1 MKSKASKTS
10 VNQMARK
17 RSAWAAKQ
25 QAAAELLHLLEQA
38 ADAVRRGVDVDVAA
52 EEPPQA
58 DLKNGE
64 QSRGA
69 VLSTPAAANAPATEV
84 ERLADKASA
93 ATDRTA
99 SVSGPLVHQVRI
111 PDELPILPVREAVA
125 FPGAVIPL
133 AIGRD
138 SSRRLLD
145 DVMPGEKIIGVVTQK
160 SELVEN
166 PQPSD
171 LYTMGTV
178 AIVLKM
184 LRAPEGHQSIVVHGL
199 VRFKILEV
207 ISQDPYMK
215 AKVQLLQDEL
225 PQPSPAFD
233 LLVQTVKQSAQRMIE
248 LSPNIPDEA
257 AGILNDIDSP
267 GTLADFLAANLHE
280 SVAEKQSILEEIGV
294 ENRLTRVRDKLA
306 ARINQL
312 ELQEKIHS
320 QVRSSIDKTQ
330 RNYFL
335 QEQLKAIQK
344 ELGQEDEQSGE
355 VADLRSRIEAA
366 RVPAVVK
373 KETDRELARLANIPQ
388 ASPEFGVIR
397 SFLET
402 VAELPWSVGT
412 QDDLDIAR
420 ARHILDRDHYDLDKI
435 KKRIIEFLAVRRL
448 NPGGR
453 GPILCF
459 LGPPGVGKTSL
470 GKSIAE
476 SLGRKFVRMSLG
488 GVRDEADI
496 RGHRR
501 TYIGAMPGRI
511 IQELRKAG
519 SNNPVMMLDEVD
531 KLGADFRGDPA
542 AALLEVLDPQQN
554 STFQDHYLGVP
565 FDLSKVIFICTANYM
580 EPVPPALKDRMEIIE
595 IPGYAQQ
602 DKLLIARRYLVPRQL
617 QENGITRHQCE
628 IPQTTLNYL
637 IDHYTREAGVRNLER
652 TIGSVIRGVAAKL
665 AENLPSEKA
674 AVNAKPQTSAAG
686 ASAAS
691 GPATAKPQSGD
702 PTAAG
707 QVNQAASA
715 DGKTDGT
722 ALGQPMKPSPAV
734 QAALKLAKRVI
745 VNPGDLHAYLGP
757 TLFDSELAL
766 RSTTPGV
773 ATGLAYTPF
782 GGEILFVEATR
793 MPGKGHLKLTG
804 QIGAVMRESAQAAYS
819 LLKAN
824 AARLGL
830 DEKAFAQLDVH
841 VHVPAGAI
849 PKDGPSAGVAMY
861 TALASLFLNQP
872 ARPDVAMT
880 GEITLRGLVLPIGG
894 VKEKVIAAQRA
905 GIKTVV
911 LPRRNEKNVAEVLP
925 HVRKA
930 IRFVYADTV
939 DDVLKHVLVVERI
952 RRKSKERK
960 QLTAG
965 KAG

>member
-1 MKSKASKTS
+1 M
-10 VNQMARK
+10 
-17 RSAWAAKQ
+17 AAKRIPSGVRS
-25 QAAAELLHLLEQA
+25 QAAADLLDLLEKA
-38 ADAVRRGVDVDVAA
+38 ADAV
-52 EEPPQA
+52 
-58 DLKNGE
+58 K
-64 QSRGA
+64 RGA
-69 VLSTPAAANAPATEV
+69 APDAADAESPQSDHKKHDGSYNEVLSTSAGVRVPASDGS
-84 ERLADKASA
+84 ERSAEKASEGD
-93 ATDRTA
+93 DRTA
-99 SVSGPLVHQVRI
+99 TVTGPLVHQVRI

-207 ISQDPYMK
+207 VSQDPYMK

-248 LSPNIPDEA
+248 LSPSIPDEA
-257 AGILNDIDSP
+257 AGILSEIDSP

-306 ARINQL
+306 VRINQL

-420 ARHILDRDHYDLDKI
+420 ARHILDRDHYDLEKI

-511 IQELRKAG
+511 IQELRKAS
-519 SNNPVMMLDEVD
+519 SNNPVMMLDEID

-602 DKLLIARRYLVPRQL
+602 DKLHIARRYLVPRQL
-617 QENGITRHQCE
+617 QENGITRRQCE
-628 IPQTTLNYL
+628 IPQPTLNYL

-665 AENLPSEKA
+665 AENLPAEKK
-674 AVNAKPQTSAAG
+674 AVGNHKPQSPAAG
-686 ASAAS
+686 ATALSGSPAAPHQSAE
-691 GPATAKPQSGD
+691 
-702 PTAAG
+702 PTAGKPA
-707 QVNQAASA
+707 NPAASA
-715 DGKTDGT
+715 DSKTDGT
-722 ALGQPMKPSPAV
+722 TLDQPMRPSPVV
-734 QAALKLAKRVI
+734 QAALKSAKRVI
-745 VNPGDLHAYLGP
+745 VKPGDLHAYLGP
-757 TLFDSELAL
+757 SLFDSELAL

-782 GGEILFVEATR
+782 GGEILFVEATK

-804 QIGAVMRESAQAAYS
+804 QIGTVMRESAQAAYS

-824 AARLGL
+824 AGRLGL
-830 DEKAFAQLDVH
+830 DEKAFAHVDVH

-861 TALASLFLNQP
+861 TALASLFLNRP
-872 ARPDVAMT
+872 ARAEVAMT

-905 GIKTVV
+905 GIKMVV
-911 LPRRNEKNVAEVLP
+911 LPRRNEKNVVEVLP
-925 HVRKA
+925 HVRKD
-930 IRFVYADTV
+930 IRFAYADTV
-939 DDVLKHVLVVERI
+939 DDVLKRVLAVERSQ
-952 RRKSKERK
+952 RMTSGRKHSEAGRK
-960 QLTAG
+960 
-965 KAG
+965 